1 MAKLAPNTW
10 VRAYFSEFP
19 KCEILLNNNCEVFNS
34 YIIEAREFPIL
45 SMFERIKCQLM
56 TRHFNKKE
64 EMASFSGAFCPKIR
78 KKVAKNAEYAN
89 ICYAQP
95 ADMGVFQVSA
105 HEYQNI
111 VDLEAKTCDCRRWQL
126 TGISCSHA
134 ISALRHER
142 IPPESVL
149 PHCYSVDAY
158 INAYACS
165 IWPCRDKSMW
175 EKVDGPKILP
185 PVYEKNAGRPKK
197 VKEEATSREART
209 EWTNTEKAWSH
220 YALQLLFRCQPQQ

>member
-1 MAKLAPNTW
+1 
-10 VRAYFSEFP
+10 
-19 KCEILLNNNCEVFNS
+19 
-34 YIIEAREFPIL
+34 
-45 SMFERIKCQLM
+45 MFERIKCQLM

-95 ADMGVFQVSA
+95 AGMGVFQVSA

-185 PVYEKNAGRPKK
+185 PVYEKKAGRPKK
-197 VKEEATSREART
+197 SRR
-209 EWTNTEKAWSH
+209 K
-220 YALQLLFRCQPQQ
+220 QPQEKQG